1 MKNIV
6 IVSTFLL
13 CTTLNGQTV
22 AGPHPSKV
30 VDGYQHRDQGLEQ
43 RWKDE
48 DAWLML
54 RPSFNYDP
62 EMEEV
67 APLGGLEAQEDL
79 VRLLAK
85 TSSLGG
91 GSLESWAELV
101 SPAAVSLSYKI
112 YDASNGELFLA
123 GSEPVQVGPLVN
135 FFEGAERSLLKSFDV
150 EIAQGVSIADP
161 YVCSAFDGMSLAIRL
176 LPNPGQGWQMEM
188 ALCHTTSL
196 GASPIET
203 GSADMSGLD
212 HLQRAIVEFS
222 NTMAVTPGVPVSM
235 HIPGFGDSELNIEL
249 TVDGA
254 VPAIGMTAPNSEGAS
269 VVDASS
275 MTTGDYKKFI
285 NGINFARLGVSEF
298 GWLVFRGNSA
308 GEAMVSAVEEI
319 VAANTSRECELT
331 ISIGSETDEDVLYQ
345 VNGYLSAQHPL
356 KLADGVSSQALT
368 DWDVE
373 IACSSRIADPL
384 MSDCFSGLLASI
396 ELLDSG
402 QVKLDLDMSECSLG
416 ESKTI
421 FMGSELIVLGQVVLP
436 AQKVN
441 IEQVNEFQAGIHG
454 VYLLDSNQQL
464 TIKRNVMTL
473 FGERHNLT
481 VHLEIN

>member
-1 MKNIV
+1 M
-6 IVSTFLL
+6 
-13 CTTLNGQTV
+13 
-22 AGPHPSKV
+22 
-30 VDGYQHRDQGLEQ
+30 
-43 RWKDE
+43 
-48 DAWLML
+48 
-54 RPSFNYDP
+54 
-62 EMEEV
+62 
-67 APLGGLEAQEDL
+67 
-79 VRLLAK
+79 
-85 TSSLGG
+85 
-91 GSLESWAELV
+91 
-101 SPAAVSLSYKI
+101 
-112 YDASNGELFLA
+112 
-123 GSEPVQVGPLVN
+123 
-135 FFEGAERSLLKSFDV
+135 
-150 EIAQGVSIADP
+150 
-161 YVCSAFDGMSLAIRL
+161 
-176 LPNPGQGWQMEM
+176 
-188 ALCHTTSL
+188 
-196 GASPIET
+196 
-203 GSADMSGLD
+203 
-212 HLQRAIVEFS
+212 
-222 NTMAVTPGVPVSM
+222 
-235 HIPGFGDSELNIEL
+235 
-249 TVDGA
+249 
-254 VPAIGMTAPNSEGAS
+254 
-269 VVDASS
+269 
-275 MTTGDYKKFI
+275 
-285 NGINFARLGVSEF
+285 
-298 GWLVFRGNSA
+298 GWLVFGGNSA
-308 GEAMVSAVEEI
+308 GEAMVSAVEDI